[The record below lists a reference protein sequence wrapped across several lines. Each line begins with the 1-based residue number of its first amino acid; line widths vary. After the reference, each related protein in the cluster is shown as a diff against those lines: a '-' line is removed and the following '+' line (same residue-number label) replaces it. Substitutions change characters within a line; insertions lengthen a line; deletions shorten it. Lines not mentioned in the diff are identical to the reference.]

1 MQSPSAG
8 EKSSANSLPT
18 RRDAIKVASVVV
30 GGALAG
36 VGGGMLIARSDDIQT
51 GAWHFFTPDEA
62 RLVEAISEQIIPA
75 DKDPGA
81 KDAGVVVFI
90 DRQLVG
96 PYTSYQMAYRDGL
109 RALQETC
116 RRQFDKPFDALGW
129 NDQTKV
135 LALLEAGRAQKN
147 FGSRPRAT
155 SSSIWC
161 WSTPSRVSMEARR
174 MAVIATTSATR
185 CSVWTVLTGQVRIEV
200 QAASGNFS
208 RNSRVPN
215 RHVNAIVVGSG
226 AGGGVVA
233 KELAVTGLSVVLF
246 ERGRWIPYEQ
256 HGDNELISQRTTCL
270 GNGYGPDDQ
279 RYRRVVVESNG
290 STRIVLPS
298 DGAYN
303 NVAACVGSGTVC
315 YGAMAWRFMPQDFKL
330 RSTYGSLEGST
341 VEDWPISY
349 DDLEPCYEKA
359 EWEVGVSGDDSQN
372 PFAPPRKKPQPM
384 PAFPYNTEAEILEAA
399 AKRLGWHPFPIPMLR
414 NSVPYGGRR
423 GVHPHAMTASASP
436 ARSMPRTARR
446 TP

>member
-135 LALLEAGRAQKN
+135 LALLEAGRAPEELWKSPTCNEFFNLVLEHTKQG
-147 FGSRPRAT
+147 FYGSPQDGGNRNYVSYTMLGLDSSYRP
-155 SSSIWC
+155 
-161 WSTPSRVSMEARR
+161 
-174 MAVIATTSATR
+174 
-185 CSVWTVLTGQVRIEV
+185 G
-200 QAASGNFS
+200 
-208 RNSRVPN
+208 PN
-215 RHVNAIVVGSG
+215 RGPGS
-226 AGGGVVA
+226 
-233 KELAVTGLSVVLF
+233 
-246 ERGRWIPYEQ
+246 
-256 HGDNELISQRTTCL
+256 
-270 GNGYGPDDQ
+270 
-279 RYRRVVVESNG
+279 
-290 STRIVLPS
+290 
-298 DGAYN
+298 
-303 NVAACVGSGTVC
+303 
-315 YGAMAWRFMPQDFKL
+315 
-330 RSTYGSLEGST
+330 
-341 VEDWPISY
+341 
-349 DDLEPCYEKA
+349 
-359 EWEVGVSGDDSQN
+359 
-372 PFAPPRKKPQPM
+372 
-384 PAFPYNTEAEILEAA
+384 
-399 AKRLGWHPFPIPMLR
+399 KR
-414 NSVPYGGRR
+414 
-423 GVHPHAMTASASP
+423 
-436 ARSMPRTARR
+436 
-446 TP
+446 